1 MIQKFRRLFP
11 AIASFFYGAW
21 LLSTCLVL
29 LGFDWD
35 SPAAP
40 ATAAP
45 PVVSSLSGT
54 LVPLYNEQNVSIGF
68 VQTGLTVPEA
78 VKRKPAIGPV
88 LVPSSKLPQLVEP
101 PVRSIL
107 KPQTWLSSAQ
117 HSSVPEKVPWKGY
130 PDGNLEFKFNE
141 DEMNQTGRL
150 MTHWAC
156 SNYGSHTGSPGAD
169 TWQKG
174 QCTIRTCLGI
184 MFCDNDDCMI
194 KKRQK
199 NLEEY

>member
-1 MIQKFRRLFP
+1 MVLVSLQFV
-11 AIASFFYGAW
+11 G
-21 LLSTCLVL
+21 LLPTCLVL

-68 VQTGLTVPEA
+68 IQTGPTVPEA

-107 KPQTWLSSAQ
+107 KPHTWLSSAQ
-117 HSSVPEKVPWKGY
+117 HSSVPEMVPWKGY
-130 PDGNLEFKFNE
+130 PDGNLKFNFNE